1 MLIRTR
7 DGPDQLDQ
15 GSIPPFLSEDQFL
28 YLVLLIFER
37 NLQHGDLRIHPPA
50 PTS

>member
-15 GSIPPFLSEDQFL
+15 GSIPPFLSEDELL
-28 YLVLLIFER
+28 YLVLLIFEYEIS
-37 NLQHGDLRIHPPA
+37 NTVI
-50 PTS
+50 